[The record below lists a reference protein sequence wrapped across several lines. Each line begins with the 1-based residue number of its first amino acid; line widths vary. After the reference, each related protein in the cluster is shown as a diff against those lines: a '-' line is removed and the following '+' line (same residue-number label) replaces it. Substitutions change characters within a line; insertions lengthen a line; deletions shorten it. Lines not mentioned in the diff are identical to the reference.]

1 MKAVTKMIK
10 SRKVHDWKVRCHQW
24 PCCCCKNI
32 WIKVPISQWKYP
44 KRVFCHVQS
53 KARESQKKKR
63 PIASNLRGHQP
74 RGHLPLLG
82 SLDQMI
88 EKFLLA
94 LWTRGGLITLVI
106 AVCVVKKKRMK
117 TTGKIEIPNG
127 AEKEAQLLY
136 WAKREA
142 QLLHL
147 HNIVSLVDDHNIPD
161 SLILNFDQ
169 TKLKYIPSAR
179 HTLVENGLKSI
190 TIAGPDD
197 KWCMTGTFTV
207 SLKGFFTNATHI
219 WWEDKSKSSAL

>member
-1 MKAVTKMIK
+1 MIK

-24 PCCCCKNI
+24 PCCCCCKNI

-94 LWTRGGLITLVI
+94 LRSRGGLITLVI
-106 AVCVVKKKRMK
+106 AVCVVKKKTHENNWQDWNPQWSRERGP
-117 TTGKIEIPNG
+117 TFVLS
-127 AEKEAQLLY
+127 KE
-136 WAKREA
+136 R
-142 QLLHL
+142 
-147 HNIVSLVDDHNIPD
+147 
-161 SLILNFDQ
+161 
-169 TKLKYIPSAR
+169 
-179 HTLVENGLKSI
+179 
-190 TIAGPDD
+190 GP
-197 KWCMTGTFTV
+197 TFV
-207 SLKGFFTNATHI
+207 FTQYCI
-219 WWEDKSKSSAL
+219 SGGWS

>member
-1 MKAVTKMIK
+1 MKAITKMIK
-10 SRKVHDWKVRCHQW
+10 SRKVHNWKVRCHQW
-24 PCCCCKNI
+24 PCSCCKNI

-106 AVCVVKKKRMK
+106 AVCVVKKNAWK
-117 TTGKIEIPNG
+117 
-127 AEKEAQLLY
+127 QL
-136 WAKREA
+136 
-142 QLLHL
+142 
-147 HNIVSLVDDHNIPD
+147 
-161 SLILNFDQ
+161 
-169 TKLKYIPSAR
+169 AR
-179 HTLVENGLKSI
+179 LKSPMEQRKRPNFCI
-190 TIAGPDD
+190 EQRERPNFCIYTI
-197 KWCMTGTFTV
+197 
-207 SLKGFFTNATHI
+207 LYL
-219 WWEDKSKSSAL
+219 WWMIIIFLIV